1 MNKVFI
7 FSIIPLNNAVSDA
20 NTVQMW
26 VKQVEDTGEAVKEGQ
41 HRRRRSVRTPAICAA
56 SESNS

>member
-26 VKQVEDTGEAVKEGQ
+26 VKQVEDTGEAVKEGK
-41 HRRRRSVRTPAICAA
+41 HMDDADLL
-56 SESNS
+56 EHLL

>member
-1 MNKVFI
+1 MNKDFI

-26 VKQVEDTGEAVKEGQ
+26 VKQLEDTGEAVKEGKRGR
-41 HRRRRSVRTPAICAA
+41 HRSVRTPAIMC
-56 SESNS
+56 SR